1 VTGDTPQPA
10 DMRREY
16 EDSGLTEADLAP
28 TWHEQFA
35 RWFAEAV
42 AAELP
47 EPNAMV
53 VATADARGRPS
64 ARTVLMKGIDPRGLV
79 FYTNYE
85 SRKGNEV
92 RGNPYA
98 ALLFGWLPLQRQVR
112 LDGAVEV
119 VDRIETETYFAGRP
133 RGSQIGAWASPQSRV
148 IPDRATLDERVA
160 AVVDRFPAEI
170 PAPPHWGGLRVVP
183 DRVEF
188 WQGRGSRLHDRLR
201 YRRTDEGEWIIERL
215 AP

>member
-1 VTGDTPQPA
+1 
-10 DMRREY
+10 
-16 EDSGLTEADLAP
+16 
-28 TWHEQFA
+28 
-35 RWFAEAV
+35 
-42 AAELP
+42 
-47 EPNAMV
+47 
-53 VATADARGRPS
+53 
-64 ARTVLMKGIDPRGLV
+64 V

-98 ALLFGWLPLQRQVR
+98 SLLFVWLPLQRQVR

-148 IPDRATLDERVA
+148 IPDRATLEERVA
-160 AVVDRFPAEI
+160 AVTDRFPGGI